1 MMEPVEFSFTL
12 SEEQKKAKQ
21 KRVAALIKQPQ
32 IKQWLKL
39 LLLSKHIVEDFKII
53 AM

>member
-21 KRVAALIKQPQ
+21 KRVAALIK
-32 IKQWLKL
+32 
-39 LLLSKHIVEDFKII
+39 LLSKHIVEDFKII